1 MSDRPQQDPLERE
14 FRHEKHIRRAV
25 MLLET
30 KRKRMRQ
37 ELKQFLV
44 HVNFLIP
51 KTEYRSEE
59 EFVRDAIDR
68 LGDDAFAQL
77 LIQTLQELK

>member
-14 FRHEKHIRRAV
+14 FRHERHIRRTV

-30 KRKRMRQ
+30 KRHRMRQ

-44 HVNFLIP
+44 HMNFLVP
-51 KTEYRSEE
+51 KTEDRSQQD
-59 EFVRDAIDR
+59 FVQEAIDR
-68 LGDDAFAQL
+68 LGDDAFAEL
-77 LIQTLQELK
+77 LAQMFKELK